1 MCAHWYPEGYVLP
14 TSTAYPPG
22 PHHPSYTP
30 KVTSHHGAPKP
41 WYAPHVQGS
50 SQERSRPSPS
60 PASRSSSSSH
70 TNTSTDGFSAS
81 MPSHTM
87 AGIGDPGLVSGVD
100 YFKIGDTV
108 RVRRLTSSNTYT
120 DWAYGQVTRPHLK
133 QYRVGITFSSNVRED
148 HLQQPKF
155 AYIELIVWLSQ
166 TTEPE
171 RVYYVSYI
179 DPRNGE
185 RKESEFSCHR
195 KEIASFYE
203 RRGGQSPLVFASIPS
218 KTTSKGHVWIPAH
231 VTNVSDSGVDVKVG
245 ATHVQHG
252 SPTHFR
258 GVQALVPYNS
268 SVVRSLKAAG
278 HKIMG
283 DGH

>member
-30 KVTSHHGAPKP
+30 KVTSHHGAPNP
-41 WYAPHVQGS
+41 WYAPHVLGS
-50 SQERSRPSPS
+50 SQERSRPPPS

-70 TNTSTDGFSAS
+70 TLDSTDGFSAS

-87 AGIGDPGLVSGVD
+87 ADLGDPGLVSGVD

-108 RVRRLTSSNTYT
+108 RVRRFTVSNTYT

-133 QYRVGITFSSNVRED
+133 QYRVGITFSS
-148 HLQQPKF
+148 K
-155 AYIELIVWLSQ
+155 

-195 KEIASFYE
+195 KEIAPFHE

-218 KTTSKGHVWIPAH
+218 KSTSKGYVWVPAH
-231 VTNVSDSGVDVKVG
+231 VTNVSDSGVDVKV
-245 ATHVQHG
+245 AAPHVQHG

-268 SVVRSLKAAG
+268 SVARSLKAAG
-278 HKIMG
+278 QKIVG
-283 DGH
+283 DRH

>member
-41 WYAPHVQGS
+41 WYAPHGQGS

-70 TNTSTDGFSAS
+70 THTSTDGFSAS

-100 YFKIGDTV
+100 YFKVLLG
-108 RVRRLTSSNTYT
+108 LWSSYASTFEAIQGRYNLFE
-120 DWAYGQVTRPHLK
+120 RP
-133 QYRVGITFSSNVRED
+133 RGSSPTTKILE
-148 HLQQPKF
+148 
-155 AYIELIVWLSQ
+155 YIELIVWLLQ

-195 KEIASFYE
+195 KEIAPFHE
-203 RRGGQSPLVFASIPS
+203 RRGGQ
-218 KTTSKGHVWIPAH
+218 
-231 VTNVSDSGVDVKVG
+231 NVSDSGVDVKVA
-245 ATHVQHG
+245 ATHVPHG

-268 SVVRSLKAAG
+268 SVIRSLKAAG

-283 DGH
+283 DRH